1 MKQINIINAYK
12 NLEQL
17 SMIKDYHNKE
27 QWALYKLRKEL
38 RSYNEFYQERNQT
51 IIDKYRQYANEE
63 GVISGQPYQ
72 DYLKD
77 VEELN
82 NLDVDIKIEKIS
94 LPFVDGITFVIAE
107 QLEDFIEF
115 TE

>member
-1 MKQINIINAYK
+1 MKQINIVNAYK

-17 SMIKDYHNKE
+17 STIENYHNKE

-38 RSYNEFYQERNQT
+38 RSFVDFYEERSKA
-51 IIDKYRQYANEE
+51 IIDKYREFADEN
-63 GVISGQPYQ
+63 GTISGQHYQ
-72 DYLKD
+72 DYIKD
-77 VEELN
+77 FEELN
-82 NLDVDIKIEKIS
+82 NLETEINIEKIK
-94 LPFVDGITFVIAE
+94 LPFVDGITFLIAE